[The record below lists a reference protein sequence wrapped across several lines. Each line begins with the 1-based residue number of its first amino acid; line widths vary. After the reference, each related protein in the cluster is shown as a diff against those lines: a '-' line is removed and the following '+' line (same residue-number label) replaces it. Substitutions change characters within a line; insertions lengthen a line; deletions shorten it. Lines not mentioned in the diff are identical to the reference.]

1 MNTDLRPR
9 PQPLAY
15 SVKDAAGAV
24 GVSYSKLEELIKRND
39 IFVRW
44 VDGKRII
51 PVKELLAWLDT
62 LPLDK
67 P

>member
-1 MNTDLRPR
+1 
-9 PQPLAY
+9 
-15 SVKDAAGAV
+15 
-24 GVSYSKLEELIKRND
+24 VSISPTKLEELIRRSG
-39 IFVRW
+39 IFPRW

-51 PVKELLAWLDT
+51 PVDELAGWLDS